1 MGVECFST
9 GFVCQE
15 LRLCRNVVV
24 VASELLKPAFPQGS
38 LNVSCR
44 LWFLHFS
51 AQIRPES
58 SASFKQKPSECF
70 HPVVFP
76 GRVKFSFCK
85 LSIFCSFSIMHVY
98 FPAFYQTWAV
108 EMKSNHVWP
117 ESLQLV
123 AVGAESSSSL
133 YWCNIFWLALWGR
146 ESRCAQPS
154 PLSLFLFV
162 LFIFLHFYSSRS
174 MFVREVFAWMGGGV
188 KV

>member
-15 LRLCRNVVV
+15 LRLCRNVV
-24 VASELLKPAFPQGS
+24 ASELLKPTFPQGS
-38 LNVSCR
+38 PNVSCT

-58 SASFKQKPSECF
+58 SASFKQKPSEC
-70 HPVVFP
+70 VFYP
-76 GRVKFSFCK
+76 GGVKFSFCK

-117 ESLQLV
+117 EALQLV

-146 ESRCAQPS
+146 ESRWAQPS
-154 PLSLFLFV
+154 PLSLFFFVCIFHLSTLLFQQKHV
-162 LFIFLHFYSSRS
+162 C
-174 MFVREVFAWMGGGV
+174 
-188 KV
+188 

>member
-15 LRLCRNVVV
+15 LRLCRNVV
-24 VASELLKPAFPQGS
+24 ASELLKPTFPQGS
-38 LNVSCR
+38 PNVSCR

-58 SASFKQKPSECF
+58 SASFKQKPSEC
-70 HPVVFP
+70 VFYP
-76 GRVKFSFCK
+76 GGVKFSFCK

-146 ESRCAQPS
+146 ESRWAQPS

-162 LFIFLHFYSSRS
+162 FSIFLHFYSNRS
-174 MFVREVFAWMGGGV
+174 MFVREVFAWMVGV